1 MMSREGWLERDL
13 VGDMSAHEREKRLWV
28 KRAANASVRGRGLLL
43 AAFAALIVACLLGPG
58 ALWWAIPCVLLVR
71 FVVGLLD
78 GRTRQAAGQLARRMP
93 IELPTVDSFSEGRAR
108 RLVER
113 LESAR
118 EATGTAIGSRPAG
131 AAFEVAPFL
140 EPIPQLERDI
150 VVLAARIEYLS
161 RFLGSS
167 PQLALGAE
175 LTELE
180 RQRCKVDAA
189 GSKQLDRLIAQC
201 RQHAD
206 LLNELTKRR
215 NEACAAAEELL
226 HGIEQVPAR
235 VMSLQLAR
243 IESCDTR
250 LLEASK
256 EAAAMNETFGVL
268 ERATA
273 DLPEGEASAP

>member
-13 VGDMSAHEREKRLWV
+13 VGDTSAHEREKRLWIE
-28 KRAANASVRGRGLLL
+28 RAAKAAVRGRGLLL
-43 AAFAALIVACLLGPG
+43 AALGALVLACLLGTG
-58 ALWWAIPCVLLVR
+58 ALWWVVPGVLLAR
-71 FVVGLLD
+71 FAVGLLD
-78 GRTRQAAGQLARRMP
+78 GRARQAAGQLARRMP
-93 IELPTVDSFSEGRAR
+93 IELPTADSFSEGRAR

-113 LESAR
+113 LECAR
-118 EATGTAIGSRPAG
+118 ETTGTAIGSRPAG
-131 AAFEVAPFL
+131 AAFEVGRFL
-140 EPIPQLERDI
+140 EPIPQLERDV

-161 RFLGSS
+161 RFLDSS
-167 PQLALGAE
+167 PQLGLVAE
-175 LTELE
+175 ITELE
-180 RQRCKVDAA
+180 RQRRKVDDA
-189 GSKQLDRLIAQC
+189 GAKQFDRLIAQC

-235 VMSLQLAR
+235 MMSLQLAR

-250 LLEASK
+250 SIEASR

-273 DLPEGEASAP
+273 DRP